1 MARREPGVTQLGL
14 ASSGLL
20 SLVDEL
26 LLNIIDQID
35 AHETLYNL
43 AATCMRFQGLI
54 EPYIWRSLL
63 VLKGDHARRIAA
75 ALDSRADRIDYIQE
89 LSIRYRDEYRDGIEE
104 LNHFMALMSRLRHLT
119 IETPCPN
126 NTEWRQ
132 GMYFDG
138 WSRIDYTNLL
148 AAAVYPR
155 LEMPLTLP
163 ALQSLTLHA
172 HNAGAQ
178 KFVLGRAVAMFRHP
192 TLRTINLSC
201 LNFDGDI
208 LSEDELAECR
218 KSTALQSL
226 TLIECN
232 VNVHFLEYVLSLPKA
247 LKELSIGERLFTFD
261 ECEPSKDPTTR
272 TSSPV
277 FLKALQQQ
285 ADSLKRL
292 VHVGGKV
299 ANMPPLQKDPSGAA
313 GAAKLRSLVNLEY
326 LELGLESHL
335 YYYLRQDGGFPPAL
349 KTLKLTNAAISVNAE
364 HNIEMSS
371 DIVFRSLSSL
381 VTEHLPY
388 MLNAGFQLQLKYHDH
403 SFFRLLAQ
411 TAASV
416 TEQSQLLNSLFF
428 DRPTIYRIARILQSY
443 QASFVATRETFSHG
457 IAYIPPFMYGE
468 EVPVEEVMYDS
479 NRMWHFNGID
489 YQMIDDRE
497 LREEMRKRGELV
509 RCVMCR
515 HMGIEDCL
523 NAGDGSRCVECRN
536 RMFECGYL
544 RDEDGRIISAV

>member
-163 ALQSLTLHA
+163 ALQSCKYCSGGH
-172 HNAGAQ
+172 G
-178 KFVLGRAVAMFRHP
+178 
-192 TLRTINLSC
+192 
-201 LNFDGDI
+201 
-208 LSEDELAECR
+208 
-218 KSTALQSL
+218 
-226 TLIECN
+226 
-232 VNVHFLEYVLSLPKA
+232 
-247 LKELSIGERLFTFD
+247 
-261 ECEPSKDPTTR
+261 KDD
-272 TSSPV
+272 
-277 FLKALQQQ
+277 LLM
-285 ADSLKRL
+285 
-292 VHVGGKV
+292 G
-299 ANMPPLQKDPSGAA
+299 N
-313 GAAKLRSLVNLEY
+313 
-326 LELGLESHL
+326 
-335 YYYLRQDGGFPPAL
+335 
-349 KTLKLTNAAISVNAE
+349 
-364 HNIEMSS
+364 S
-371 DIVFRSLSSL
+371 DIAC
-381 VTEHLPY
+381 T
-388 MLNAGFQLQLKYHDH
+388 
-403 SFFRLLAQ
+403 
-411 TAASV
+411 
-416 TEQSQLLNSLFF
+416 
-428 DRPTIYRIARILQSY
+428 
-443 QASFVATRETFSHG
+443 
-457 IAYIPPFMYGE
+457 
-468 EVPVEEVMYDS
+468 
-479 NRMWHFNGID
+479 
-489 YQMIDDRE
+489 
-497 LREEMRKRGELV
+497 
-509 RCVMCR
+509 
-515 HMGIEDCL
+515 
-523 NAGDGSRCVECRN
+523 
-536 RMFECGYL
+536 
-544 RDEDGRIISAV
+544 